1 MRGFIVVIKKFGGNF
16 RNMHVYGV
24 DYYDPVENEVRFMI
38 VDATDINHARQEA
51 IRELREYGIS
61 KRNIRQIEELT
72 YLKR

>member
-1 MRGFIVVIKKFGGNF
+1 MR
-16 RNMHVYGV
+16 VYGV
-24 DYYDPVENEVRFMI
+24 DYYDPTENEVKFMI
-38 VDATDINHARQEA
+38 VDATDDDHARQEA